1 MALVTHDWGVLV
13 GLRWACDHPD
23 SVRSLTISDGGFF
36 ADRRWHDLANVM
48 RTPGE
53 GEGLLASYTR
63 EAFDAGMRQLCTG
76 IDDEALGEYWKAF
89 ADDTR
94 RHGPPRAVPLRGLRE
109 ARPLRGPPRRARA
122 ADADPV
128 GRGGS
133 VRERADGRALPP
145 RDPRLGAARDRGR
158 GALRVGGRARAL
170 HEGIWWSSCSATPD
184 GVLEVTEYTDP
195 GCPWAY
201 SASPALAVLQW
212 RYRDQLRW
220 RIVAIGLTEDPQRYI
235 DAGYTPARVSAG
247 VLCFRRYGMPFAP
260 APRPRVAA
268 TSRAC
273 RAIVATRLLDPPR
286 EREVLRALQFA
297 WFTTPLQLDED
308 EDIGRALSVLDGLD
322 VQAIVGAI
330 DDAATLEAYEQD
342 RRETRTAE
350 GGATDY
356 QGKARQ
362 TDGPVRYS
370 APSLVF
376 ESEAGVRVEAGGFQP
391 VEAYD
396 VLIANLDRSLERHP
410 PPGRR
415 RWRRWRSSR
424 PDW

>member
-1 MALVTHDWGVLV
+1 MA
-13 GLRWACDHPD
+13 
-23 SVRSLTISDGGFF
+23 SI
-36 ADRRWHDLANVM
+36 
-48 RTPGE
+48 
-53 GEGLLASYTR
+53 
-63 EAFDAGMRQLCTG
+63 
-76 IDDEALGEYWKAF
+76 
-89 ADDTR
+89 
-94 RHGPPRAVPLRGLRE
+94 
-109 ARPLRGPPRRARA
+109 
-122 ADADPV
+122 
-128 GRGGS
+128 
-133 VRERADGRALPP
+133 
-145 RDPRLGAARDRGR
+145 
-158 GALRVGGRARAL
+158 
-170 HEGIWWSSCSATPD
+170 
-184 GVLEVTEYTDP
+184 EVTEYTDP

-212 RYRDQLRW
+212 RYRHQLRW

-247 VLCFRRYGMPFAP
+247 VLYFRRYGMPFAP

-273 RAIVATRLLDPPR
+273 RAIVATRLLDPSR
-286 EREVLRALQFA
+286 ERDVLRALQFA

-322 VQAIVGAI
+322 VQAVVGAI
-330 DDAATLEAYEQD
+330 DDPATLEAYEQD

-370 APSLVF
+370 APSLVLR
-376 ESEAGVRVEAGGFQP
+376 ERGRRARRGGRLPAGRGLRRADREPRSLARAPPAAADAAGG
-391 VEAYD
+391 AG
-396 VLIANLDRSLERHP
+396 A
-410 PPGRR
+410 
-415 RWRRWRSSR
+415 SSR